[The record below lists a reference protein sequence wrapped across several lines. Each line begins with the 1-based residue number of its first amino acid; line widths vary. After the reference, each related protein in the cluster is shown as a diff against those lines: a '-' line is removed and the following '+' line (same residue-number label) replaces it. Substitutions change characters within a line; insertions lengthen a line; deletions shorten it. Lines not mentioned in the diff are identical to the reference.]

1 MVWGWIRI
9 NIQIQMAYS
18 FKLKI
23 LASNIK
29 RVLIPTNLNLEFS
42 KQQSIYDRTM
52 LEITMILI
60 ETIHLSV
67 IPVFVVLRS
76 S

>member
-1 MVWGWIRI
+1 
-9 NIQIQMAYS
+9 MAYS
-18 FKLKI
+18 FKSKV
-23 LASNIK
+23 LASHIK

-52 LEITMILI
+52 LKITMILI
-60 ETIHLSV
+60 ETIHLFV

>member
-9 NIQIQMAYS
+9 NSQIQMAYS

-42 KQQSIYDRTM
+42 KQQSIYDRTI

-60 ETIHLSV
+60 ETIHLLV

>member
-9 NIQIQMAYS
+9 NSQIQMAYS

-42 KQQSIYDRTM
+42 KQQLIYDRTIQ
-52 LEITMILI
+52 EITMILI

>member
-1 MVWGWIRI
+1 
-9 NIQIQMAYS
+9 MAYS
-18 FKLKI
+18 FKLEI
-23 LASNIK
+23 FASNIK

-42 KQQSIYDRTM
+42 KQQSIYDRTI

-60 ETIHLSV
+60 ETIHLLV

>member
-42 KQQSIYDRTM
+42 KQQSIYDRTI

>member
-1 MVWGWIRI
+1 MNWGWIRT

-42 KQQSIYDRTM
+42 KQQSIYDRTI